1 MKKTI
6 AILFL
11 CLPVFV
17 FSQDTLSKWS
27 WGVMGGVERCG
38 RLLQDA
44 NNDEESLEA
53 WNDVEENVWRLTGG
67 MRLQRELN
75 SHFSVFS
82 GLTYVNRGYRI
93 DTLQDAGLN
102 SLVYHFRYVE
112 VPLGISYSSAPNKKN
127 SLLASASF
135 ITAFGVGNKLYFN
148 KDGQTARFEMQAV
161 PDLNPITL
169 NVSAALGVRR
179 AITNTAKLDV
189 YVSGNQ
195 SLSPL
200 ANGPLERRF
209 SSIGMFVSIM
219 NAF

>member
-6 AILFL
+6 AILFF
-11 CLPVFV
+11 CLPVMV

-38 RLLQDA
+38 RILKDV
-44 NNDEESLEA
+44 NNDEESLKV
-53 WNDVEENVWRLTGG
+53 WNDLEDNVWRLSGG
-67 MRLQRELN
+67 MRIQRQLIG
-75 SHFSVFS
+75 HFSVFS
-82 GLTYVNRGYRI
+82 GLTYVDRGYSI
-93 DTLQDAGLN
+93 DTLPGAGLN
-102 SLVYHFRYVE
+102 TLEYHFQYVE
-112 VPLGISYSSAPNKKN
+112 VPFGISYSSANNKKN
-127 SLLASASF
+127 SLLASASI
-135 ITAFGVGNKLYFN
+135 ITAFGLSNKLYYN

-161 PDLNPITL
+161 PDLNPFTM

-179 AITNTAKLDV
+179 AITNTAKLDI

-209 SSIGMFVSIM
+209 SSNVMFVSIM
-219 NAF
+219 NAL

>member
-38 RLLQDA
+38 RILQDA
-44 NNDEESLEA
+44 SNDEESLEV
-53 WNDVEENVWRLTGG
+53 WNELEESVWRLTGG
-67 MRLQRELN
+67 VRLQRALN
-75 SHFSVFS
+75 GHFSVFS
-82 GLTYVNRGYRI
+82 GLTYVDRGYRI

-102 SLVYHFRYVE
+102 SLVYHFRYAE

-135 ITAFGVGNKLYFN
+135 ITAYGVGNKLYFN

-179 AITNTAKLDV
+179 TITNTAKLDI